1 MTETTAH
8 RTIQVEDSPRTGVR
22 CSDAERE
29 QTCARLHSAAGEG
42 RLSMD
47 EVEARLTEVYAVRFR
62 HELEALTADLPAPD
76 VRRAPASGWRG
87 IFEAIRRQIATE
99 ARILLARGDAAGSR
113 GRRLAIALVLLI
125 VFAAMVVSA
134 FHGFGGE
141 GAEHQG
147 FGRE

>member
-8 RTIQVEDSPRTGVR
+8 RTIPVEDSLQTGVR

-42 RLSMD
+42 RLSLD
-47 EVEARLTEVYAVRFR
+47 EVEARITEVYAVRFR
-62 HELEALTADLPAPD
+62 HDLDALTADLPD
-76 VRRAPASGWRG
+76 VQRAPASGWRG
-87 IFEAIRRQIATE
+87 IFEAIRRQLAAE
-99 ARILLARGDAAGSR
+99 ARTLLARGQAAGSR
-113 GRRLAIALVLLI
+113 GRRLAIVLVLLV

-141 GAEHQG
+141 GVEHHG
-147 FGRE
+147 VGRE